1 MSPSLDWAKA
11 AAVLSVIYA
20 GANVYQSW
28 SRFEETRDKAAEFA
42 AVAAGGGG
50 PLRLTRAVFYLGAPL
65 LYLWSL
71 LAAGLPA
78 AFLAAAG
85 VKFWISSLLGL
96 RTEHRLIRGEEY
108 RAVDH
113 RRARVDA
120 LANIALAGVAIA
132 LLLRRWT

>member
-1 MSPSLDWAKA
+1 MNPSLAWAQT

-20 GANVYQSW
+20 GANVYQLW
-28 SRFEETRDKAAEFA
+28 ARFAETRDKAAEFA
-42 AVAAGGGG
+42 SVAAGGGG
-50 PLRLTRAVFYLGAPL
+50 PLRFTRAVFYLGAPL

-78 AFLAAAG
+78 AFLLAAG
-85 VKFWISSLLGL
+85 LKFWVSSFLGL

-108 RAVDH
+108 RSADH
-113 RRARVDA
+113 RSARIDA
-120 LANIALAGVAIA
+120 FANIVLAVVAVA